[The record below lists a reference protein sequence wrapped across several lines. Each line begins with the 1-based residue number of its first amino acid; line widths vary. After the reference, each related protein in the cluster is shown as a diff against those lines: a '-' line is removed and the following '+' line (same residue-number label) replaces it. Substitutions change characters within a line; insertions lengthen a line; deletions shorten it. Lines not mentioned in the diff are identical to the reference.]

1 MQSQGAIADM
11 YILTEIVLHLNPQW
25 GNAEYRPVLWLSSTD
40 VFNSHFY
47 LLASLSIHSSGRRC
61 PGSVRASEHDR
72 KPGLAPRWCNLITAP
87 SSTIWRQSR

>member
-11 YILTEIVLHLNPQW
+11 YILTETDLHLNPQ
-25 GNAEYRPVLWLSSTD
+25 GSNAENRPVLWLSPTY
-40 VFNSHFY
+40 VFKSHFY
-47 LLASLSIHSSGRRC
+47 LLASLSIHSSRRRC

-72 KPGLAPRWCNLITAP
+72 IPALAPLGCNLITAP